1 MIFTSDKSLVQL
13 RWKMPLT
20 WGFWLCYDFVMKR
33 SAVLLA
39 CCAALLLLLPP
50 SAEASLPLSSGV
62 VQKASDDAFFAAL
75 TKIVEDD
82 IRAAAKS
89 VMVEDDEDEVRAT
102 LMKCMKSMQQAY
114 DAQMAFAVE
123 SLEIYR
129 TAKPKLYAEALAA
142 YRTAL
147 RAQYR
152 NDLESLRNHYMW
164 NDDSEEMQPT
174 GDAFLDAPLRG
185 SDGMGVRWQ
194 TMQRAELREGMLKLR
209 RKLVRDLVEDRCS
222 ADGYEFLTDSSID
235 GGGEDDSVEMSPR
248 CRKLLSL
255 FDRAEQCWE
264 EYARESG
271 LSFYCP
277 IRSWAG
283 TDTYCMAYQEL
294 IYHLWEHHEA
304 FLAELLGGFCGEED

>member
-1 MIFTSDKSLVQL
+1 
-13 RWKMPLT
+13 MPLT
-20 WGFWLCYDFVMKR
+20 WGFLLCYDVVMKR
-33 SAVLLA
+33 GAVLLF
-39 CCAALLLLLPP
+39 CCAGLLLLLPP
-50 SAEASLPLSSGV
+50 CSAESLPLSPRV
-62 VQKASDDAFFAAL
+62 VTKAGDDAFFAAL
-75 TKIVEDD
+75 TKIVGDD

-89 VMVEDDEDEVRAT
+89 DMVAEDEEEVRAT
-102 LMKCMKSMQQAY
+102 LMKCMKHMQQAY
-114 DAQMAFAVE
+114 EAQMAFAVE

-129 TAKPKLYAEALAA
+129 AAKPKLYAEALAA

-147 RAQYR
+147 RTQYR

-174 GDAFLDAPLRG
+174 GDAFLDAPERV
-185 SDGMGVRWQ
+185 SDGAGVRFQ
-194 TMQRAELREGMLKLR
+194 MMQRAELREGMLKLR
-209 RKLVRDLVEDRCS
+209 RKLVRDLIEERCS
-222 ADGYEFLTDSSID
+222 VDGYEFLTDSSID

-283 TDTYCMAYQEL
+283 TDTYCMAYPEL
-294 IYHLWEHHEA
+294 IYHLWGHHEA
-304 FLAELLGGFCGEED
+304 FLAELLGGFCREED